1 MGPLLPDP
9 GPGHPEYRGSIEL
22 ATRAWNMALEK
33 SSEWV
38 KRTEY
43 LVGIEVK
50 HRAWARK
57 LFPTPRLH
65 QQNMLVLDQELQRAG
80 SSPE

>member
-1 MGPLLPDP
+1 MF
-9 GPGHPEYRGSIEL
+9 
-22 ATRAWNMALEK
+22 TRAWNMVLK
-33 SSEWV
+33 KPSEWV

-50 HRAWARK
+50 PRAWPRK

-65 QQNMLVLDQELQRAG
+65 
-80 SSPE
+80 